1 MHSFRDRAYR
11 WGSIALLFA
20 VGCRASPPPSRT
32 GATGSDTA
40 APGPAPG
47 ATIASSDEFYELEL
61 PPRWKGH
68 FRVDSL
74 STAER
79 GRARPGAV
87 VFEYVP
93 SDSTLRP
100 QALLVV
106 AVYDSVSWLAVRA
119 EGGPPPGD
127 SVAAR
132 RGRVYVVGL
141 PQSNPFSPHSTDAT
155 VFSVLQ
161 LRPGEVASLVRLR

>member
-1 MHSFRDRAYR
+1 MRFVRAGRYR
-11 WGSIALLFA
+11 WSSLLLLA
-20 VGCRASPPPSRT
+20 VAGCRASPPPSQ
-32 GATGSDTA
+32 AAGSDTTA
-40 APGPAPG
+40 AGAAQPA
-47 ATIASSDEFYELEL
+47 TVASSDGLYDLEL
-61 PPRWKGH
+61 PARWKGH

-79 GRARPGAV
+79 GRARPGTL
-87 VFEYVP
+87 VFEYLP
-93 SDSTLRP
+93 SDSSLRP

-106 AVYDSVSWLAVRA
+106 AVYDSADWRAVLA

-132 RGRVYVVGL
+132 NGRVFVVAL
-141 PQSNPFSPHSTDAT
+141 AQSNPFAPGSPDAT

-161 LRPGEVASLVRLR
+161 LRPAELASVVRLP

>member
-1 MHSFRDRAYR
+1 MHSPRKILSCCGA
-11 WGSIALLFA
+11 IPLLAALA
-20 VGCRASPPPSRT
+20 CRAETPASRAAANDSAIS
-32 GATGSDTA
+32 GA
-40 APGPAPG
+40 APGAVVAG
-47 ATIASSDEFYELEL
+47 DTMYYELLL
-61 PPRWKGH
+61 PVRWQDH

-79 GRARPGAV
+79 GRARPGAL
-87 VFEYVP
+87 VFEYLP

-106 AVYDSVSWLAVRA
+106 AVYDSAAWQAVRA

-127 SVAAR
+127 SVASR
-132 RGRVYVVGL
+132 RGRVYVVAL
-141 PQSNPFSPHSTDAT
+141 PQSNPFAPGSPDAT

-161 LRPGEVASLVRLR
+161 LRPVEVSTLIRLR